1 MTDIEKYYDICDA
14 ILACFDTVKHGKYV
28 LTHGGCF
35 WFANKIHEHI
45 PSSYIV
51 LNRGMQHCAVM
62 IDNSVY
68 DATGSICKQ
77 NFVLASAKDIEYMQK
92 NFKPNI
98 DLDIFI
104 SERGCVL

>member
-1 MTDIEKYYDICDA
+1 MTDIEKYYDICDT

-35 WFANKIHEHI
+35 WFAKKVHEYI
-45 PSSYIV
+45 PSSDIV
-51 LNRGMQHCAVM
+51 FNRCMQHCAVM

-68 DATGSICKQ
+68 DATGCISKQ
-77 NFVLASAKDIEYMQK
+77 YFKSASAKDIEYMQK
-92 NFKPNI
+92 HFKPNI